1 MNWSQVLFEAGLLC
15 LLGWYKQS
23 LPGFRHR
30 CCVVWKC
37 TGILL
42 QPIVQSEYYCCVDLS
57 FRDIMAR
64 YPIGAISPHRA
75 KPEARFLSWV
85 HRKHPVVAI
94 TTPMTV
100 AIAPAGRPISMA
112 ILPHIL
118 RIAPNHS
125 KAILCALFF
134 FTIWFLCSHY
144 LIIARFLMSK
154 SSDIRH

>member
-1 MNWSQVLFEAGLLC
+1 MPLSC
-15 LLGWYKQS
+15 YKQPLTGS
-23 LPGFRHR
+23 KH
-30 CCVVWKC
+30 CCC
-37 TGILL
+37 AGCEYTGIIL
-42 QPIVQSEYYCCVDLS
+42 QQIVQSEYHCCVDLS